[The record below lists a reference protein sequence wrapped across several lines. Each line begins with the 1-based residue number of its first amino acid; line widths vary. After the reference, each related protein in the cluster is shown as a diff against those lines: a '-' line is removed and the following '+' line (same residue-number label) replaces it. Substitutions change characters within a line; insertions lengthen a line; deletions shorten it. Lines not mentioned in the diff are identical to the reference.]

1 MRHIKKIIFIFIAAF
16 FVFAA
21 PQKGFAL
28 LPSCPPDSFACQG
41 QGSGSTQTGGDVPPG
56 DTPTDGANTPGDSQ
70 TPPSD
75 TGAPSGNGGQTP
87 SGEAGSPG
95 SSNNGTSPNGEGTLG
110 NSQPEGESI
119 DSSGVQGTSGSGSRY
134 EIRPIVSVSGN
145 EAPQESQCEQLGK
158 VWFYDDSDDDGLTDI
173 QEIALATDPYNPD
186 TDFDSYFD
194 GEEVCSNHGRL
205 TVPEVNPA
213 DWSLA
218 KKLQGI
224 ILLQV
229 ERRGEAWY
237 VYPNDFLRY
246 YLRNGKVAYSIMR
259 FLSLGITDANLAKIP
274 VGLEPRFQDIDSDS
288 DGLPDKMEEGLKTDL
303 NNADSDSDGFL
314 DGEEVLTKN
323 TNPLGDGAMRYDTKL
338 IERMKGKILLQ
349 VESRGEAWYIHP
361 KDGKRYYMKDGN
373 AAYQIMRFL
382 SLGISNS
389 KISTLPIGSLRG
401 KIH

>member
-1 MRHIKKIIFIFIAAF
+1 MRHIKKIIFILIAAF
-16 FVFAA
+16 LLFVA

-41 QGSGSTQTGGDVPPG
+41 QGSGGTQTGGDAPSG
-56 DTPTDGANTPGDSQ
+56 DAPADGANTPGDSQ

-75 TGAPSGNGGQTP
+75 TGAPIGDGGQTP
-87 SGEAGSPG
+87 IGEAGSPG
-95 SSNNGTSPNGEGTLG
+95 SSNNGTSPNGEQALG

-119 DSSGVQGTSGSGSRY
+119 DSSSAQGSSGSGSRY

-194 GEEVCSNHGRL
+194 GEEVCSNYDPL
-205 TVPEVNPA
+205 AAPEVNPA

-218 KKLQGI
+218 KKLQGT

-246 YLRNGKVAYSIMR
+246 YLRNGNVAYSIMR
-259 FLSLGITDANLAKIP
+259 FLSLGITDANLVKIP

-288 DGLPDKMEEGLKTDL
+288 DGLPDKMEEGLKTDP
-303 NNADSDSDGFL
+303 NNADSDLDGFS

-323 TNPLGDGAMRYDTKL
+323 TDPLGDGAMLYDAKL

-389 KISTLPIGSLRG
+389 KINTLPIGSLRG
-401 KIH
+401 KI